1 MERPALI
8 CKGELLLN
16 LRYIRNTTTS
26 RREPEP
32 VNYCLVYR
40 TSETQPDSRDQSDLV
55 NYCLVCGTSETDL
68 GELRRACEVSYYLI
82 YGTSE
87 TCCDLARRP

>member
-1 MERPALI
+1 M
-8 CKGELLLN
+8 
-16 LRYIRNTTTS
+16 
-26 RREPEP
+26 
-32 VNYCLVYR
+32 VYR

-87 TCCDLARRP
+87 TFHVMLTAPER